1 MTVLGQTTA
10 VSSPEPCLSSRLVN
24 VQGRV
29 KLQAQATGT
38 VSVSQHTAANR
49 LPEPEPVSLWAYKF
63 AQEMFFEST
72 NFFHPQRPLATV
84 NFSLTM
90 YCVKKHLP
98 SVYFEF
104 VSRSFHFVFF
114 SSHTGGNQ
122 EQSLL
127 APCHSV
133 VSLFC

>member
-1 MTVLGQTTA
+1 MTVLVQTTA

-29 KLQAQATGT
+29 KLQAQATGI

-63 AQEMFFEST
+63 AQEMSFEST
-72 NFFHPQRPLATV
+72 NFFHPQHPLATV

-90 YCVKKHLP
+90 YCVKKTSPFCL
-98 SVYFEF
+98 FLIC
-104 VSRSFHFVFF
+104 
-114 SSHTGGNQ
+114 
-122 EQSLL
+122 QSLI
-127 APCHSV
+127 
-133 VSLFC
+133 SLCVPQFSYWGKPGAVPTCLLLHATLL